1 MKAKIFGK
9 KYHVRK
15 GSIAWFV
22 IKNQKAIS
30 LMVLIGLILSVFALA
45 EKIMEVYAI
54 TETET
59 YSVSARYN
67 GRHKFVTAD
76 GNEWVYYGYEEKCQE
91 EPVSITF
98 NDNGTE
104 DITDDIIT
112 EIKSELVS
120 LGEFTITYYCREN
133 YPHICNNGDASN
145 TATGTVPTPN
155 RTVAV
160 DPTVIPYGTAVVI
173 DGNTYIAEDCGGAI
187 QGKRIDILVDTHEEA
202 LAKGITTKEV
212 YVW

>member
-1 MKAKIFGK
+1 MKAKILGK

-15 GSIAWFV
+15 DSIAWFV

-30 LMVLIGLILSVFALA
+30 LMIVLGLILSVFALA
-45 EKIMEVYAI
+45 EKIMEVYA
-54 TETET
+54 ETAET
-59 YSVSARYN
+59 YTVSARYN

-76 GNEWVYYGYEEKCQE
+76 GNEWEYYGFEEKCAS
-91 EPVSITF
+91 EPVIITF

-104 DITDDIIT
+104 TIYDDRIT
-112 EIKSELVS
+112 EIRSELQS

-133 YPHICNNGDASN
+133 FPHICNNGDASN

-160 DPTVIPYGTAVVI
+160 DPEIIPYGTAVVI
-173 DGNTYIAEDCGGAI
+173 NGKTYIAEDCGGAI
-187 QGKRIDILVDTHEEA
+187 NGNRIDILVDTHEEA
-202 LAKGITTKEV
+202 LAKGIETAEV